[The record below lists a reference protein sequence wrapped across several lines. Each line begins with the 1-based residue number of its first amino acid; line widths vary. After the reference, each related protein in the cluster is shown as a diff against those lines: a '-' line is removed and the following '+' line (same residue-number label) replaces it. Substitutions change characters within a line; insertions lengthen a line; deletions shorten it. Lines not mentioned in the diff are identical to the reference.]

1 MTNTQKAKILIS
13 RWVPDECLKPYKNE
27 FEFTLPQSSDID
39 FIYDDILARIA
50 EYDAYF
56 EIDTIAD
63 KRLFDAA
70 KKLRVIANFGVGYD
84 KIDWQYATSLNIP
97 VLNTPTQV
105 TETTAELTV
114 ALIMAVMRG
123 IPQYDKEVRNGIWNS
138 PLFSD
143 RNTQVYG
150 STLGIVGFGRIGR
163 SVCKK
168 ATALGMDVIYYDQ
181 FRASIE
187 VEEEYGAAYMPF
199 DDVLRK
205 SDCVTLHAPYMV
217 ENHHMFNEAAFA
229 KMKPTAYFINA
240 ARGKLVDEIALCS
253 ALKNGVIK
261 AAGLDVFEQEPKIY
275 PGLLELDNVVMT
287 PHVASLTMRARTAMC
302 NEALEGIAAVL
313 RGELPKNAVNP
324 SVFSRK

>member
-1 MTNTQKAKILIS
+1 MTNSQKPKILIS
-13 RWVPDECLKPYKNE
+13 RWVPDECLNPYANE
-27 FEFTLPQSSDID
+27 FEFTLPQSSDMD
-39 FIYDDILARIA
+39 FSYDDILAQVA

-63 KRLFDAA
+63 KRLFDTA

-114 ALIMAVMRG
+114 ALIMSVMRG
-123 IPQYDKEVRNGIWNS
+123 IPQYDKEVRKGIWIS

-143 RNTQVYG
+143 RNTQIYG

-168 ATALGMDVIYYDQ
+168 AKVLGMDVIYYDQ
-181 FRASIE
+181 FRASAEIE
-187 VEEEYGAAYMPF
+187 QEYGVTYMPF
-199 DDVLRK
+199 DDVLRN
-205 SDCVTLHAPYMV
+205 SDCVTLHTPYTI
-217 ENHHMFNEAAFA
+217 ENHHMFNADAFA

-240 ARGKLVDEIALCS
+240 ARGKLVDEKALCA
-253 ALKNGVIK
+253 ALNNGVIK
-261 AAGLDVFEQEPKIY
+261 AAGLDVFEEEPKVN
-275 PGLLELDNVVMT
+275 PGLLELDNVVLT
-287 PHVASLTMRARTAMC
+287 PHAASLTMRARIAMC
-302 NEALEGIAAVL
+302 NEALEGIVAVL
-313 RGELPKNAVNP
+313 RGEIPKNAVNP
-324 SVFSRK
+324 TVFLQK